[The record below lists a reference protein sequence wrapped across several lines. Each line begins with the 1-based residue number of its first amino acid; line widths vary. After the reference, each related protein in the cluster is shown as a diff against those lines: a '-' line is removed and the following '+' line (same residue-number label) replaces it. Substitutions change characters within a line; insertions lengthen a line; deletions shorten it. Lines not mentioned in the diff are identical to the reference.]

1 MRFFVLIL
9 AVLMS
14 FYTAAIDIKD
24 VRFYQTDNIVPNGRE
39 PHYEAYIKNNDP
51 CIFVNNLRENTIEKY
66 CKLDESGYDLEVNYP
81 SVYPVDL
88 RLSGSSLYFIAA
100 APWNEQKCE
109 IFFPKKSITCEP
121 TDEN

>member
-1 MRFFVLIL
+1 MKKWITLALLIS
-9 AVLMS
+9 S
-14 FYTAAIDIKD
+14 FSVVADDINQYKY
-24 VRFYQTDNIVPNGRE
+24 FQTDNIVPNGRA

-109 IFFPKKSITCEP
+109 IFFPKKSIICES
-121 TDEN
+121 TGR